1 MARTV
6 PTLLKPAAM
15 FPQSANWE
23 TLKKNQRL
31 TKIAEKQMM

>member
-1 MARTV
+1 
-6 PTLLKPAAM
+6 M